1 MKLYM
6 KLMYIDPGT
15 GSMLFAVLIG
25 LFGALRYLLRS
36 LIVKAKF
43 RLSGGKAEA
52 VKKDKLPL
60 VVFSDDK
67 RYWNIFEPV
76 LRELDKRGI
85 DITYMTASKD
95 DPALSCD
102 MEHVHGEFIGQGN
115 KAFARLNF
123 LNAAILLS
131 TTPGLEVY
139 QWKRSRDVNCYIHML
154 HMPNEISG
162 YRMFGTDY
170 YDTILISGD
179 FQERIIRRLES
190 LRNLPPKEIY
200 HIGIPYMDEMAKRL
214 KESPIEES
222 KERVVLLAPSW
233 GKSAIFNTLGED
245 IIEELLKTG
254 YHIIIRPHPQSFTS
268 EKELLE
274 GLMKKYPTSD
284 KLEWNRDNDNFEVLK
299 KADILIS
306 DFSGVIFDFA
316 LVYDK
321 PVIYTDTDYKS
332 DPYDTWWLDEKP
344 WTFSVLEQIGIK
356 LTKDELSN
364 IKSLIDKCLTDESFK
379 TGRDQIRNS
388 TWEYQGQSAVRAADF
403 LEEKLV
409 RVSKHS
415 NLRLHGLFRASHSH
429 NPASIRIPV
438 ALSHHFILIEGRVI
452 NSISHRH
459 ASMPW
464 KMSFDTVTKIKIN
477 K

>member
-6 KLMYIDPGT
+6 KLIYIDPGT

-36 LIVKAKF
+36 FIVKAKF
-43 RLSGGKAEA
+43 RLSGGKVDAE
-52 VKKDKLPL
+52 KKDKLPL

-67 RYWNIFEPV
+67 RYWNIFKPV

-95 DPALSCD
+95 DPALSCN
-102 MEHVHGEFIGQGN
+102 MEHVHGEFIGEGN

-131 TTPGLEVY
+131 TTPGLDVY
-139 QWKRSRDVNCYIHML
+139 QWKKSKDVDCYIHML

-179 FQERIIRRLES
+179 FQEKIIRRLES

-214 KESPIEES
+214 KESQKGEGA
-222 KERVVLLAPSW
+222 ERTVLLAPSW
-233 GKSAIFNTLGED
+233 GKSAIFNTFGEE
-245 IIEELLKTG
+245 IIEQLLKTG

-268 EKELLE
+268 EKELMDR
-274 GLMKKYPTSD
+274 LMKKYPPSD
-284 KLEWNRDNDNFEVLK
+284 RLEWNRDNDNFEALK
-299 KADILIS
+299 RADILIS

-332 DPYDTWWLDEKP
+332 DPYDSWWLDEKP
-344 WTFSVLEQIGIK
+344 WTFSVLDSIGMK
-356 LTKDELSN
+356 LTKDNFSGL
-364 IKSLIDKCLTDESFK
+364 KQLIDKCLADESFK
-379 TGRDQIRNS
+379 SKRDKLRCD
-388 TWEYQGQSAVRAADF
+388 TWEYQGQGAKRAADF
-403 LEEKLV
+403 LETKYKKLM
-409 RVSKHS
+409 
-415 NLRLHGLFRASHSH
+415 
-429 NPASIRIPV
+429 SI
-438 ALSHHFILIEGRVI
+438 
-452 NSISHRH
+452 N
-459 ASMPW
+459 
-464 KMSFDTVTKIKIN
+464 D
-477 K
+477 